1 METIRVSSRSYS
13 FFLKTDAE
21 IFQIFCRLSVFC
33 KAGELC
39 LVFLLLKVCGSYQFQ
54 LFLACHDVHGKF
66 FEISQILLVHL
77 IQYGDVLEQLTLMS
91 LQGVADF
98 IDIDLGFFVFC
109 LHRGE
114 FVAAAFEEGE
124 WTLLFLRG
132 VKSAELCDNACQK
145 VADLAEILAA
155 YIFQCFF
162 GKIRHLFLS
171 AGSIL
176 KDAVSVI
183 QIDL

>member
-1 METIRVSSRSYS
+1 M
-13 FFLKTDAE
+13 
-21 IFQIFCRLSVFC
+21 
-33 KAGELC
+33 
-39 LVFLLLKVCGSYQFQ
+39 LKVCGSYQFQ
-54 LFLACHDVHGKF
+54 LFLARHDVHGKF
-66 FEISQILLVHL
+66 LEVRQVLLVHL

-91 LQGVADF
+91 LQCVADF
-98 IDIDLGFFVFC
+98 IDIDLSFFVFC
-109 LHRGE
+109 FHRGK

-124 WTLLFLRG
+124 WPLFFLRG
-132 VKSAELCDNACQK
+132 VESAELCDNTRQQ

-162 GKIRHLFLS
+162 GKIRHLFLG